1 MTRMGLPLSGPRALA
16 SRTALLASVFVFPAY
31 ADDVLRV
38 HSASLDPP
46 TVVTLGAKLLVTGD
60 DNFNASVAVR
70 YRQTGTNV
78 WRDGLPFFR
87 VHPEH
92 VSGMT
97 VAAQFAGSI
106 FDLTPETSYDI
117 ELHAVDPDGS
127 VDQTVSLTGMTRA
140 VPRNPTNPNVK
151 NVTDAGGFDAALQAA
166 QPGDV
171 ITLANGVYSGNFS
184 FRAGGT
190 TDNPIVIRGASEDG
204 VILDGG
210 GCTGCNVLE
219 AYGSFVHV
227 ENLTIAHASRALR
240 FQGSGSEAN
249 VVRYVHFKDV
259 ILGIGSNPDQR
270 NYYICDNILE
280 GRLAWP
286 AVYTDDGGAH
296 ANDDGIHVQGNGHVI
311 CHNRLIGFGDAL
323 KIEQDGARAI
333 DFYGNE
339 VLSAYD
345 NALEMDGSAGNVRA
359 FRNRFTNTYA
369 TLSYQP
375 VFGGPTYTFR
385 NVVVNVVNEQMK
397 FHNETSGN
405 LVFHNTF
412 VSPGTALGMHDSTTS
427 HHFVIQNNLFVT
439 ASSASGRTMD
449 WTGTID
455 DGVFDYDGFF
465 PDGVVDF
472 HYAATGYTRYDTFAE
487 ARAAHPQFEPHG
499 LLLTAPIF
507 ANGLTAPAD
516 YTTALQPQDVT
527 LASGSNAIDKG
538 LVLSNLN
545 DGFTGAGPDLGA
557 FETGCAIPIYGPRAV
572 GTDET
577 NEPIGCGSPV
587 PDGGA
592 GGSSGSGGATGGG
605 GTSSA
610 GTAGTA
616 GSTSGAGG
624 TSAGASGAG
633 AASGTNGNAGTNGGG
648 TNGGGGNAGTSG
660 AAATP
665 SADSGDSGGC
675 GCRTSRSGESNGAAA
690 LALAFA
696 LLWRRR
702 RESNDA

>member
-1 MTRMGLPLSGPRALA
+1 VGT
-16 SRTALLASVFVFPAY
+16 
-31 ADDVLRV
+31 
-38 HSASLDPP
+38 ASLDPP
-46 TVVTLGAKLLVTGD
+46 TVVALGTQLLVTGD
-60 DNFNASVAVR
+60 DNFNATVTVR
-70 YRQTGTNV
+70 YRQSGTNA
-78 WRDGLPFFR
+78 WRDGLPLFR

-97 VAAQFAGSI
+97 VPTQFAGSI
-106 FDLTPETSYDI
+106 FDLTPGASYDI
-117 ELHAVDPDGS
+117 ELHAVDADGN
-127 VDQTVSLTGMTRA
+127 VDQTVSLTGTTRS
-140 VPRNPTNPNVK
+140 VPAAPKAPNVR
-151 NVTDAGGFDAALQAA
+151 NVTDAAGLNTALNSA

-171 ITLANGVYSGNFS
+171 ITLANGTYSGNFS
-184 FRAGGT
+184 LDASGT
-190 TDNPIVIRGASEDG
+190 ADNPIVIRGTSQDG

-227 ENLTIAHASRALR
+227 ENLTITRASRALR
-240 FQGSGSEAN
+240 FQGAGSESN

-259 ILGIGSNPDQR
+259 TLGIGSNPDQK

-296 ANDDGIHVQGNGHVI
+296 SNDDGIHVQGNGHVI

-323 KIEQDGARAI
+323 KTAQDGARAI

-345 NALEMDGSAGNVRA
+345 NGLEMDGSAGNVRA

-412 VSPGTALGMHDSTTS
+412 VSPGTALGMHDGTTS

-439 ASSASGRTMD
+439 GPSASGRTMD

-472 HYAATGYTRYDTFAE
+472 HYAATGYTRYDTFAD

-499 LLLTAPIF
+499 LLLAAPIF

-516 YTTALQPQDVT
+516 STTALQPQDVT
-527 LASGSNAIDKG
+527 LASTSNAIDKG
-538 LVLSNLN
+538 LVLANLN

-557 FETGCAIPIYGPRAV
+557 FEIGCAVPIYGPRAV

-592 GGSSGSGGATGGG
+592 GGAGGAGGLGAGGGSG
-605 GTSSA
+605 SA
-610 GTAGTA
+610 GTAGTSNGGA
-616 GSTSGAGG
+616 GGSGAGA
-624 TSAGASGAG
+624 TSAGATSGASG
-633 AASGTNGNAGTNGGG
+633 AMGTAGSQGGASGGSSA
-648 TNGGGGNAGTSG
+648 AGTSG
-660 AAATP
+660 STATP
-665 SADSGDSGGC
+665 GVDSSDSGGC
-675 GCRTSRSGESNGAAA
+675 GCRTSRSGGSNVASA
-690 LALAFA
+690 LALAACA
-696 LLWRRR
+696 LLRRR
-702 RESNDA
+702 RGDSDDA